1 MDHSL
6 YLVPAAALA
15 LFLLERVFP
24 LRKPTRRLASRLFV
38 NVLVSALAL
47 AVALFVVSP
56 VATWVLQLVSQNEWG
71 LTRIISTNAA
81 IQAIVAFPLLD
92 LSFYYW
98 HRANHAWPLLW
109 RFHNA
114 HHIDPDLDVSTAVR
128 FHPVEI
134 GYSAAFRAAQ
144 VLVIGG
150 PVWVFVAYETVFQL
164 ATLFHHSNVRFPI
177 RVERWLNFV
186 LVTPRMHGIHHS
198 KEFHETNSNWS
209 SVFSWW
215 DRLHRTLRLNVHQS
229 VIDIGIA
236 GYSLPRDNTVR
247 AALAMPF
254 CAQRDY
260 WRDADGKVLARRRDA
275 GKQTRLID

>member
-24 LRKPTRRLASRLFV
+24 LRKPKRRLASRLFV

-47 AVALFVVSP
+47 AVALLVVTP
-56 VATWVLQLVSQNEWG
+56 VATRVLELASQNGWG
-71 LTRIISTNAA
+71 LTQIISANAA
-81 IQAIVAFPLLD
+81 IQAILAFLLLD

-114 HHIDPDLDVSTAVR
+114 HHIDPDLDVSTAMR

-150 PVWVFVAYETVFQL
+150 PVWIFVAYETVFQL
-164 ATLFHHSNVRFPI
+164 ATLFHHGNVRIPL

-198 KEFHETNSNWS
+198 KEFHGTNSNWS

-247 AALAMPF
+247 AALSMPF
-254 CAQRDY
+254 CRQRDY
-260 WRDADGKVLARRRDA
+260 WRDADGRAMARRQGT